1 MTDSPPS
8 LSGVRIGAYVVQ
20 EQLGAGGMGTVY
32 RCLDTNLNRSVAIK
46 FLSDALATPA
56 ARRRFQR
63 EAQTASSLN
72 HPHILTV
79 HDAGEYEQRQYI
91 VTEFVDGGT
100 LRGWLGQRHHSW
112 RETVELLAGVADGLA
127 AAHRAGILHR
137 DVKPENILITKT
149 GYAKLADFGL
159 AKLNE
164 QGASDDV
171 PTITDVRTRAGAVLG
186 TVAYMS
192 PEQAT
197 GRPTDARSDV
207 FSFGLVLYEAL
218 TGARAFNGASDL
230 DVLHA
235 IVYEPP
241 APLPASLPPQ
251 LRTVVEKALEKSPA
265 DRFQSMQDMVV
276 DLRRMV
282 RAPVDDRGSAEAT
295 ESAVA
300 TVSRARAIRFAV
312 SAAALLAL
320 GAGMGLWR
328 WNSHATPLASA
339 TAGVATSPIR
349 TLAVMPLQ
357 NRSAQQGQDYFV
369 DGIQDALTTELS
381 RVGIR
386 KVVAKA
392 SADAFR
398 GTGKSPEDIG
408 RELGVDALLTGSV
421 VRSDT
426 TIQLDAR
433 LVSTAAGTIVWSKRY
448 ERDTADIVSLEND
461 LVAAVSG
468 QLQATVTPEQRAHLS
483 SARPIDPIAY
493 DEYLKARAMQAGFAA
508 APNTKALA
516 DTIAQYERAIEMDG
530 SFAPSYAGL
539 SSVYQI
545 ASQGSWLAPK
555 DAFPKARAAALKA
568 VELDE
573 QLAAAHAALAGAYLW
588 FDWNWRGADREA
600 QRALELNPDS
610 VDALTASEVY
620 STLISGRA
628 DAAARASQRI
638 IELDPLNPF
647 SRLQPVW
654 VALYTRQ
661 FDEAVSRAKT
671 LMQLTP
677 GNLMGP
683 MFLATA
689 YAGRK
694 SDADEAVAQCRRVLE
709 MLSGAF
715 MMQPVAVCAA
725 NLGTVGKTAEARKF
739 VAQLQH
745 PPSTVWLD
753 PEPMGDAYAGIGDE
767 ANALAWYRRGLEER
781 SPNMV
786 YLKANFVPDRLRESP
801 RFQEILSQM
810 DFPR

>member
-1 MTDSPPS
+1 
-8 LSGVRIGAYVVQ
+8 
-20 EQLGAGGMGTVY
+20 
-32 RCLDTNLNRSVAIK
+32 
-46 FLSDALATPA
+46 
-56 ARRRFQR
+56 
-63 EAQTASSLN
+63 
-72 HPHILTV
+72 
-79 HDAGEYEQRQYI
+79 
-91 VTEFVDGGT
+91 
-100 LRGWLGQRHHSW
+100 
-112 RETVELLAGVADGLA
+112 
-127 AAHRAGILHR
+127 
-137 DVKPENILITKT
+137 
-149 GYAKLADFGL
+149 
-159 AKLNE
+159 
-164 QGASDDV
+164 
-171 PTITDVRTRAGAVLG
+171 
-186 TVAYMS
+186 
-192 PEQAT
+192 
-197 GRPTDARSDV
+197 
-207 FSFGLVLYEAL
+207 
-218 TGARAFNGASDL
+218 
-230 DVLHA
+230 
-235 IVYEPP
+235 
-241 APLPASLPPQ
+241 
-251 LRTVVEKALEKSPA
+251 
-265 DRFQSMQDMVV
+265 VV
-276 DLRRMV
+276 D
-282 RAPVDDRGSAEAT
+282 P
-295 ESAVA
+295 
-300 TVSRARAIRFAV
+300 
-312 SAAALLAL
+312 
-320 GAGMGLWR
+320 
-328 WNSHATPLASA
+328 
-339 TAGVATSPIR
+339 SPIR

-386 KVVAKA
+386 KVVAKS

-398 GTGKSPEDIG
+398 GTGKSPAEIG

-421 VRSDT
+421 VRSGT
-426 TIQLDAR
+426 SIELDAQ
-433 LVSTAAGTIVWSKRY
+433 LVSSATSAVVWSRRF
-448 ERDTADIVSLEND
+448 ERNTADVVSLEND
-461 LVAAVSG
+461 LVSAVAG
-468 QLQATVTPEQRAHLS
+468 QLQADVTREERARLS
-483 SARPIDPIAY
+483 SAPRIDPVAY
-493 DEYLKARAMQAGFAA
+493 DEYLKARAMTAGFAA
-508 APNTKALA
+508 APNPKMLT
-516 DTIAQYERAIEMDG
+516 DMIAQYERAIEMDP

-539 SSVYQI
+539 SGVYQT

-588 FDWNWRGADREA
+588 FDWNWRGAERET

-638 IELDPLNPF
+638 IELDPVNPF

-661 FDEAVSRAKT
+661 YDDAVSRAKT

-694 SDADEAVAQCRRVLE
+694 SDADEVVAQCRRVME

-715 MMQPVAVCAA
+715 MMQPIAICAA
-725 NLGTVGKTAEARKF
+725 NLGTVGKTAEARQF

-767 ANALAWYRRGLEER
+767 ADALAWYRRALEER

-801 RFQEILSQM
+801 RFEEILSQM